1 MQRIF
6 LYILFCFTVLQT
18 RAQQQIVQR
27 FYENTVPGQLL
38 KTNNGN
44 YILTGG
50 QFVPSINREM
60 AFFSVLDSVG
70 NINYQTFY
78 SLSGYHLSIFKSIF
92 TSNNSIVHL
101 CYIRELTTFN
111 PIGIAFIKTDLS
123 GNILLNKV
131 FYASGQIKVCDFAY
145 SSGNIT
151 FCGAIDYGYVTTPT
165 FYYHNLRFLIFQ
177 TDDNL
182 NLNWAKEYHNKIKEA
197 FYEIVATSDGGNIV
211 QGISYDS
218 VPTPARLD
226 LVTMKFDASGNIVW
240 ARQAGSPTFPP
251 QGMTGVLT
259 GKIREFNNGDILNAF
274 SCIWYTGL
282 INGSYDIILQKLDS
296 SGNEIASYRYGDNSY
311 GTENLRDIIID
322 DNQNILFTSLG
333 LHIKA
338 RTDLTPIWVKN
349 NMLSNINQGSYFG
362 FYSLIHN
369 PDDSYSGIA
378 HTGKSVQ
385 NFPPNIN
392 RICFMKTDSTGTGV
406 CQPWPPYYL
415 YMQPEQV
422 GNFNIISQLSSYPF
436 NLSDSSISLTP
447 YVYTMHDSVN
457 CLSYSLLNEND
468 FSTVKVLPTVF
479 SNHIQIQLSQKPDNN
494 WSYSLY
500 AINGK
505 MITSQKLVED
515 ITISDFSSL
524 SEGIY
529 FLQVKSKN
537 DSKYFKI
544 IKQ

>member
-1 MQRIF
+1 M
-6 LYILFCFTVLQT
+6 
-18 RAQQQIVQR
+18 
-27 FYENTVPGQLL
+27 PGQLL
-38 KTNNGN
+38 RINNGN

-50 QFVPSINREM
+50 LFDASINRQM

-70 NINYQTFY
+70 IINYQTFY
-78 SLSGYHLSIFKSIF
+78 SLSGYHLAIQKSIF

-101 CYIRELTTFN
+101 CYIQELTAFN
-111 PIGIAFIKTDLS
+111 TIAMAFIKTDLS

-131 FYASGQIKVCDFAY
+131 FYASGPIMVWDFAY

-151 FCGAIDYGYVTTPT
+151 FCGTIDYGYVTTPT

-177 TDDNL
+177 TDENL
-182 NLNWAKEYHNKIKEA
+182 NLIWAKEYHNKINEG

-218 VPTPARLD
+218 VPTPSRYD
-226 LVTMKFDASGNIVW
+226 LVTIKFDASGNIVW

-274 SCIWYTGL
+274 SCHWYNGSP
-282 INGSYDIILQKLDS
+282 INGNYDIILQKLDS
-296 SGNEIASYRYGDNSY
+296 SGNEIASYRYGDNST
-311 GTENLRDIIID
+311 GSESIKDLIID
-322 DNQNILFTSLG
+322 DNQNILFSIRHL
-333 LHIKA
+333 LVKA
-338 RTDLTPIWVKN
+338 HPDLSPVWLANNVIINLNQNGFPGYKSICKN
-349 NMLSNINQGSYFG
+349 WDNTYAAIAYT
-362 FYSLIHN
+362 YPLI
-369 PDDSYSGIA
+369 
-378 HTGKSVQ
+378 T
-385 NFPPNIN
+385 
-392 RICFMKTDSTGTGV
+392 
-406 CQPWPPYYL
+406 PPYASICLIKSDTLGNALCSPFSIPYL

-468 FSTVKVLPTVF
+468 FSTVQVLPTVF

-524 SEGIY
+524 SAGIY